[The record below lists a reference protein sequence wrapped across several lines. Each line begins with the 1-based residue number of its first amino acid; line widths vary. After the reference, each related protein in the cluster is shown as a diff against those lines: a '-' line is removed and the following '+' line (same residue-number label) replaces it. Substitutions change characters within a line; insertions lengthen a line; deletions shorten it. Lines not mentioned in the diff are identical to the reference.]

1 MAYGVPG
8 WHSTGSKPSLQHLI
22 IPTVGTVAGEV
33 AEWSIAAV
41 LKTAAAL
48 PPTGVRIPPSPPARD
63 LYMQESYIWIIV
75 WVAVVGGLFAWLWR
89 AGHLARFT
97 NYIQQTREELR
108 KCTWPSWDELKG
120 STVVVFISII
130 ILGGFTVLVDQ
141 IFFRLF
147 YLLKL

>member
-1 MAYGVPG
+1 
-8 WHSTGSKPSLQHLI
+8 
-22 IPTVGTVAGEV
+22 
-33 AEWSIAAV
+33 
-41 LKTAAAL
+41 
-48 PPTGVRIPPSPPARD
+48 
-63 LYMQESYIWIIV
+63 MQESYIWIIV
-75 WVAVVGGLFAWLWR
+75 WVVVVGGLFAWLWR